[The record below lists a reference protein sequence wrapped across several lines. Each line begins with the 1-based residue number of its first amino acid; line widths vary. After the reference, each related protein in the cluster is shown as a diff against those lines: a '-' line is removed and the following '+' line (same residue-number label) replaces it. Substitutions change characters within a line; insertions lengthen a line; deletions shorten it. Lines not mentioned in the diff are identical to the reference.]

1 MVDGI
6 WLTKHDYDLIYSL
19 CAILEHAFDHF
30 GIEEGLALV
39 RKVFCGEEFDI
50 VTQHVKE
57 YYQKGDR
64 ITTPTETL
72 DSDIAKLLG
81 VEV

>member
-30 GIEEGLALV
+30 GIEKGLALV
-39 RKVFCGEEFDI
+39 RNVFSGEEFDI

-72 DSDIAKLLG
+72 DSEIAQLLG
-81 VEV
+81 AE

>member
-1 MVDGI
+1 MVDGL
-6 WLTKHDYDLIYSL
+6 WLSKEDFDLVYSY

-30 GIEEGLALV
+30 GIEEGIALV
-39 RKVFCGEEFDI
+39 GKVFSGEEFNT
-50 VTQHVKE
+50 VAQHVKE
-57 YYQKGDR
+57 YYQKVDR

-72 DSDIAKLLG
+72 DSEIANLLG

>member
-1 MVDGI
+1 MVGGL
-6 WLTKHDYDLIYSL
+6 WLSKEDFDLVYSY

-30 GIEEGLALV
+30 GIEEGIALV
-39 RKVFCGEEFDI
+39 GKVFSGEEFNT
-50 VTQHVKE
+50 VAQYVKE

-72 DSDIAKLLG
+72 DSEIAKLLG

>member
-6 WLTKHDYDLIYSL
+6 WLTKQDYDLVYSY

-30 GIEEGLALV
+30 GIEEGIALV
-39 RKVFCGEEFDI
+39 RKVFSGEEFDA

-64 ITTPTETL
+64 VTTPTETL
-72 DSDIAKLLG
+72 DSEIAKLLG
-81 VEV
+81 VEI